1 MIIESVAAAGMLL
14 QQINSVI
21 QQVNETG
28 SGVQQ
33 AMGLISD
40 FGEALNEFEVSRKG
54 STFQALSQND
64 ILKLQML
71 RRQYERHWQSVNDLL
86 LVADPKLLDDFKRA
100 KAEQEQRRQEHM
112 AMVARKKKERE
123 AFINKLLV
131 GGTSLVIGGGISI
144 GLLYLIIKAFG
155 P

>member
-1 MIIESVAAAGMLL
+1 MIIESVAAAGVLL

-64 ILKLQML
+64 ILKLQLL
-71 RRQYERHWQSVNDLL
+71 RRQYERHWQSVNDML

-123 AFINKLLV
+123 EFINKLLV

>member
-1 MIIESVAAAGMLL
+1 MVIESVAAAGMLL
-14 QQINSVI
+14 NQINQVI

-40 FGEALNEFEVSRKG
+40 FGEALNTFEVDRKN
-54 STFQALSQND
+54 STFKALSQND
-64 ILKLQML
+64 ILKIQML

-100 KAEQEQRRQEHM
+100 KKEQEEARQRHI
-112 AMVARKKKERE
+112 AMLARKKKAR
-123 AFINKLLV
+123 AILISQILV
-131 GGTSLVIGGGISI
+131 GGTTLLIGGSI
-144 GLLYLIIKAFG
+144 AVGAIVLIIKIFG
-155 P
+155 

>member
-21 QQVNETG
+21 NQVNETG

-40 FGEALNEFEVSRKG
+40 FGEALNQFEVERK
-54 STFQALSQND
+54 SSAFKALSQND
-64 ILKLQML
+64 LLKIQML

-86 LVADPKLLDDFKRA
+86 LVADPQLLDDFKKA
-100 KAEQEQRRQEHM
+100 KAEQEQARQKHI
-112 AMVARKKKERE
+112 AMLARKKKERDRLVHQ
-123 AFINKLLV
+123 ILV
-131 GGTSLVIGGGISI
+131 GGTTFIIGGFIACAILYLVIRS
-144 GLLYLIIKAFG
+144 FS
-155 P
+155 